1 MDAVWLVSKLLK
13 AMKEREEQIA
23 GILIN
28 NELSSMEQY
37 RTLMGEIAALGRIS
51 QEMKSIIEKGTDAD
65 DNGTILTTAPSEE
78 KIKS

>member
-1 MDAVWLVSKLLK
+1 MDAVWLTGKLLK

-37 RTLMGEIAALGRIS
+37 RTLMGEVAALGRIS
-51 QEMKSIIEKGTDAD
+51 QEMKSIIEKGIDAD
-65 DNGTILTTAPSEE
+65 DNGTILTRAPSEE
-78 KIKS
+78 KSES